1 MMGVFPPFFV
11 FQFHFFLFSLHSQ
24 TSNGEQIYMKKRKEI
39 KVPSLVINGD
49 VLTMFERTSAN
60 DFPLEVNAKGFVKAC
75 ERFLDK
81 ESLELLVDSL
91 RGLSDQMQYTMCMR
105 IMDYFLFGEIVPTGV
120 KHVDVM
126 VKELIGK
133 FPFDRQLIELFWRRP
148 S

>member
-1 MMGVFPPFFV
+1 M
-11 FQFHFFLFSLHSQ
+11 
-24 TSNGEQIYMKKRKEI
+24 TKKEKKI
-39 KVPSLVINGD
+39 QSVVINGD